1 MVRESRTLGAGH
13 GVCLLVFAIVA
24 MHAVRP
30 TVAECPNACNGHG
43 NCGYFDICHCYRG
56 WQAADCS
63 QRTCAY
69 GYAFTTTPQGDLN
82 MDGDREDNS
91 FKQLSEPGL
100 IHINT
105 NTLTFARSGLQLGE
119 IKVGD
124 GVRICNEN
132 FIVNEIRGRT
142 IVGNDDF
149 LDPTEHDDVTH
160 VIDQE
165 TEQNHKRRIKELVLN
180 GRHTQNCG
188 TMPESAN
195 MRVLIFMDQLHPWD
209 QRVTGIIFTKI
220 EKGIAPRAS
229 MSVPA
234 MFVNCGACQT
244 FSEPTGRGST
254 SRPGE
259 TNTNAHGYFT
269 LYIL

>member
-1 MVRESRTLGAGH
+1 MSAVGCSLHLAKVATVWRKEVIFCNGMDLRGGSMDGAQEPRILGAGR

-30 TVAECPNACNGHG
+30 AVAECPNACNGHG

-56 WQAADCS
+56 WQSADCS

-124 GVRICNEN
+124 
-132 FIVNEIRGRT
+132 T
-142 IVGNDDF
+142 PSSAKTL
-149 LDPTEHDDVTH
+149 LDPKTKKYNTITKYVPLADGEERAVY
-160 VIDQE
+160 
-165 TEQNHKRRIKELVLN
+165 N
-180 GRHTQNCG
+180 
-188 TMPESAN
+188 
-195 MRVLIFMDQLHPWD
+195 D
-209 QRVTGIIFTKI
+209 QRGTLEDAECGNRGICDRGTGLCRCFKN
-220 EKGIAPRAS
+220 
-229 MSVPA
+229 
-234 MFVNCGACQT
+234 FVGDDC
-244 FSEPTGRGST
+244 SKMEHLPS
-254 SRPGE
+254 
-259 TNTNAHGYFT
+259 
-269 LYIL
+269 L